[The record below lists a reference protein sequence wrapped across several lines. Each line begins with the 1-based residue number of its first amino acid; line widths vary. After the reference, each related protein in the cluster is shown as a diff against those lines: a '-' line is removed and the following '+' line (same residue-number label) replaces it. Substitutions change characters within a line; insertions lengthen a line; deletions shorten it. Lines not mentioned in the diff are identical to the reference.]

1 MTSGVLSFA
10 ILGGIA
16 QALERFLPLDAGL
29 ININNPSEALVLA
42 LAGTLS
48 TSAFIFPVIKER
60 GWEEETVG
68 QAATSILLLQDLF
81 VAPLLVLLPFIVG
94 QGVTDPGAV
103 AELTAK
109 ATLGFGSV
117 LVIGSW
123 LLRRLF
129 EVVASSRSSDTF
141 VALSLFVAAGMGA
154 VAKDL
159 GLTDTAGAFAAGVLL
174 ANSNYKYEIFASILP
189 FKGILLGIFF
199 LDAGSNFDPDLLV
212 REGPTIATGVV
223 FLLVLKA
230 LTLFLAGY
238 IDKALPTATSLSP
251 AENVRLAVL
260 LSGGGEFAFVI
271 FAAADKLGALPD
283 ELNALLT
290 TIILITMSITPL
302 LGGLAASLSEPFESM
317 RTYPGWTLTA
327 DLPDASAE
335 RGQGAMRAAASEV
348 IAANVAGEAPSAAP
362 LHAAHDAIV
371 ICGYGEVGSLV
382 SDTLLEAAE
391 AVIREGEGE
400 ALTAVATTAATT
412 DGGSGG
418 SGSSGGGARER
429 SSASSGSGSGGG
441 NTFRGGASI
450 VCFDLNPQRLPRG
463 IRTRDGALVMYGD
476 GANAELVRSTGVSSP
491 RAIIVTYQEPA
502 RCLAATSRL
511 RAAFPE
517 APIYTRASST
527 REQQAL
533 LEGGA
538 SVTILETRELACQL
552 GACLFLDEAS
562 FSLRRDLPLGG
573 RAGDDE
579 KLSVWETAVRALRA
593 VAASSAPLNATGAG
607 EDK

>member
-1 MTSGVLSFA
+1 
-10 ILGGIA
+10 
-16 QALERFLPLDAGL
+16 
-29 ININNPSEALVLA
+29 
-42 LAGTLS
+42 
-48 TSAFIFPVIKER
+48 
-60 GWEEETVG
+60 
-68 QAATSILLLQDLF
+68 
-81 VAPLLVLLPFIVG
+81 
-94 QGVTDPGAV
+94 
-103 AELTAK
+103 
-109 ATLGFGSV
+109 
-117 LVIGSW
+117 
-123 LLRRLF
+123 
-129 EVVASSRSSDTF
+129 
-141 VALSLFVAAGMGA
+141 
-154 VAKDL
+154 
-159 GLTDTAGAFAAGVLL
+159 
-174 ANSNYKYEIFASILP
+174 
-189 FKGILLGIFF
+189 
-199 LDAGSNFDPDLLV
+199 
-212 REGPTIATGVV
+212 
-223 FLLVLKA
+223 VLKA

-251 AENVRLAVL
+251 SENVRLAVL